1 MATNVAGEIEKEYGS
16 LSVDIPTISFEFN
29 IIGMA
34 EKLSMLQK
42 IYMAASTVF
51 LFGLLFYI
59 NPPVIFS
66 ALLLLIILSV
76 LFYNYYSLF
85 DKVIIDFN
93 HKEITLRNKFRIVT
107 GIRKKIGKT
116 VTLPFK
122 AISHFEV
129 QYSRFSFSSPTYS
142 LLIVKSFDH
151 APMVIGSFQSERNA
165 RRLGE
170 LLQYHITGK
179 PRTKLA

>member
-1 MATNVAGEIEKEYGS
+1 MATNVAGEIEKEYNS
-16 LSVDIPTISFEFN
+16 LSVDIPTISFGFN
-29 IIGMA
+29 IIWIA
-34 EKLSMLQK
+34 EKLSVLQK
-42 IYMAASTVF
+42 IYMAAGTIF

-76 LFYNYYSLF
+76 LFYNYHSLF

-122 AISHFEV
+122 DISHFEV
-129 QYSRFSFSSPTYS
+129 QYSRFSFSTPTYS
-142 LLIVKSFDH
+142 QLIVKSFDH
-151 APMVIGSFQSERNA
+151 APLVIGSFQSERNA

-170 LLQYHITGK
+170 LLQYHITGR
-179 PRTKLA
+179 PRSILL

>member
-16 LSVDIPTISFEFN
+16 LSVDIPTIRFEFN
-29 IIGMA
+29 IIGIA

-66 ALLLLIILSV
+66 ALLSLIILSV

-116 VTLPFK
+116 VTLP
-122 AISHFEV
+122 
-129 QYSRFSFSSPTYS
+129 
-142 LLIVKSFDH
+142 
-151 APMVIGSFQSERNA
+151 
-165 RRLGE
+165 
-170 LLQYHITGK
+170 
-179 PRTKLA
+179 